1 MKKILVISIFFLTV
15 SLYSQDSILSN
26 LDNFSFIPTVKSLN
40 LASAQE
46 LNSYIDSRLWVVL
59 DGSLSSITRLS
70 GRDEE
75 YLIETSLVQGEWQ
88 DLERVVKYNCRAIF
102 QGDYW
107 MDIIPDRVPRDPSDD
122 MILLNTHVLILGQ
135 LVSYE
140 QSDGMNIPYILV
152 DQIRK
157 IP

>member
-1 MKKILVISIFFLTV
+1 MKKNAVILIFFFTV
-15 SLYSQDSILSN
+15 SLYSQDANLSN
-26 LDNFSFIPTVKSLN
+26 MDNFSFIPTVKNLN
-40 LASAQE
+40 MASARE
-46 LNSYIDSRLWVVL
+46 LNSYIENGLWVVL

-88 DLERVVKYNCRAIF
+88 DLEKVVKYTCRAIF
-102 QGDYW
+102 QGDSW
-107 MDIIPDRVPRDPSDD
+107 MEIIPERVPREPSEN
-122 MILLNTHVLILGQ
+122 MIILNTHVLVLGQ
-135 LVSYE
+135 LISFE
-140 QSDGMNIPYILV
+140 QSEGMNIPYILV